1 MSITYEEFKKRFTKK
16 LQDRLGSGYEFN
28 FARVPKNNGIVLDGL
43 SVRKKGSEAAPMVY
57 LERYYDRFQEG
68 EAFDLLT
75 EELADICR
83 QSLPFMQDELSALND
98 FSKGKDKVVYSLIQ
112 TSTNKELLKDVPSV
126 PYLDLSI
133 VFFIYIEEKDHS
145 SQARA
150 LIHNCHLD
158 KWGTTVDE
166 LYSLAQH
173 NTPRLLPLDLMT
185 LKPVFKDTAADAL
198 LPEHKK
204 ASMYV
209 LSNVVGLYGAAAL
222 LYPGALK
229 AVADKIGKDL
239 VILPSRIHEVILIP
253 YDEETVPE
261 EIDRMVYSVNR
272 ERVPLEDRLSDHAYL
287 YSRDTDMVVYLSDA
301 KPAQARKEKKNDNKR
316 FR

>member
-1 MSITYEEFKKRFTKK
+1 MTYEEFKEGAMKK

-43 SVRKKGSEAAPMVY
+43 FVRKKGSDAGPMVY
-57 LERYYDRFQEG
+57 LEHYYGRFQAG
-68 EAFDLLT
+68 EAFESLM
-75 EELADICR
+75 EEIAHICR
-83 QSLPFMQDELSALND
+83 QGLPRMQTELSFLND
-98 FSKGKDKVVYSLIQ
+98 FSKVKDKIVYSLIC
-112 TSTNKELLKDVPSV
+112 SNTNKELLEDVPSV

-133 VFFIYIEEKDHS
+133 VFYVYLEDSRFG
-145 SQARA
+145 QVRA
-150 LIHNCHLD
+150 LIHNCNMD
-158 KWGTTVDE
+158 KWGTTTDE
-166 LYSLAQH
+166 LYFLARH
-173 NTPRLLPLDLMT
+173 NTPRLLPLGLMT
-185 LKPVFKDTAADAL
+185 LKPVFKDTAVDAL

-204 ASMYV
+204 APMYV

-261 EIDRMVYSVNR
+261 EMDRMVYSVNR

-287 YSRDTDMVVYLSDA
+287 YSRDMDMVGYLSDA
-301 KPAQARKEKKNDNKR
+301 KDTQIG
-316 FR
+316 F

>member
-1 MSITYEEFKKRFTKK
+1 MTYEEFKEGAMKK

-43 SVRKKGSEAAPMVY
+43 SVRKKGSDAGPMVY
-57 LERYYDRFQEG
+57 LEHYYERFQEG

-83 QSLPFMQDELSALND
+83 QGLPIMHELSVLND
-98 FSKGKDKVVYSLIQ
+98 FSRLRDKIVYSLIC
-112 TSTNKELLKDVPSV
+112 SNTNKELLEDVPSV

-166 LYSLAQH
+166 LYFLARH

-185 LKPVFKDTAADAL
+185 LKPVFKDTAVDAL

-204 ASMYV
+204 APMYV

-239 VILPSRIHEVILIP
+239 VILPSRIHEVILIT

-261 EIDRMVYSVNR
+261 EMDRMVYSVNR
-272 ERVPLEDRLSDHAYL
+272 EHVPMEDRLSDHAYL
-287 YSRDTDMVVYLSDA
+287 YSRDMDMVGYLSDA
-301 KPAQARKEKKNDNKR
+301 KDAQTDSDKL
-316 FR
+316 